1 MKKLALLFTFLYT
14 APLYAASSD
23 TLLLQGSVSAV
34 NDIAVTAVA
43 GVNNTLNITG
53 GASNVTVANVAETS
67 NNLLGY
73 KIMMS
78 SANAGELR
86 NTSDATKKTTYTV
99 AYGAGS
105 AVTPTTSAAQVKNVT
120 SLTGLTT
127 NTSAVKVNVTAY
139 PSAPAGTY
147 NDTLTLSIV
156 AN

>member
-1 MKKLALLFTFLYT
+1 MKKVALSFLLLYT
-14 APLYAASSD
+14 APVWAASTD
-23 TLLLQGSVSAV
+23 TLLLQGSVTAV
-34 NDIAVTAVA
+34 NDIAVTAVS
-43 GVNNTLNITG
+43 GVNNSLNIVG
-53 GASNVTVANVAETS
+53 GQSNVTVANVAETS

-86 NTSDATKKTTYTV
+86 NASDASKKTTYTV
-99 AYGAGS
+99 VYGSGS
-105 AVTPTTSAAQVKNVT
+105 AMTPTTSAAQVKSVS

-127 NTSAVKVNVTAY
+127 NSSAVKVNVVAY

-147 NDTLTLSIV
+147 SDTVTLSIV